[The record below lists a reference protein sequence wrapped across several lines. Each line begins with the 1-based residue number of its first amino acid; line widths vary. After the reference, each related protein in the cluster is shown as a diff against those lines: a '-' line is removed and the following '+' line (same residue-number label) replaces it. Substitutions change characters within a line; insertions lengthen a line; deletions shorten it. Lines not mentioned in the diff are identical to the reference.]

1 MTPVAFLYS
10 KMVIVMV
17 MMMMIKMMV
26 MMMIRFLSE
35 KLQVTQMCATY
46 TFWKMMLMSMMIM
59 MMMDDTKGMGVT
71 HV

>member
-1 MTPVAFLYS
+1 MTPVAFLYF

-17 MMMMIKMMV
+17 MMMTMMMV
-26 MMMIRFLSE
+26 MMIRFLSE
-35 KLQVTQMCATY
+35 KLQVTQMCVTY
-46 TFWKMMLMSMMIM
+46 NFWKMMVMSMMIM

>member
-1 MTPVAFLYS
+1 MTPVAFLYF

-17 MMMMIKMMV
+17 MMMIEMMV

-35 KLQVTQMCATY
+35 KLQVTQMCVTY
-46 TFWKMMLMSMMIM
+46 TFWKMMTMSTMI
-59 MMMDDTKGMGVT
+59 MMMDDTEGMGVT

>member
-1 MTPVAFLYS
+1 MTPVAFLYF

-17 MMMMIKMMV
+17 MMMIMMMV
-26 MMMIRFLSE
+26 MMIRFLSE
-35 KLQVTQMCATY
+35 KLQVTQMCVTY
-46 TFWKMMLMSMMIM
+46 TFWKMMMMMSMMIM